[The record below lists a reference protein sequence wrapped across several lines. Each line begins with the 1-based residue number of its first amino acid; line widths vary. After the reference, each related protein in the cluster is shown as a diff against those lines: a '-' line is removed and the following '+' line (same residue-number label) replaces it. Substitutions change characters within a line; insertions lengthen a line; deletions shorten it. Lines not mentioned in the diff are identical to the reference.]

1 MGDILLW
8 HAISRSQLLRSD
20 ICCCSTGRWSVLNAV
35 HGFLQCLNLTHCCKN
50 YKLLNSQAFE
60 SIFLLLSQPSFF
72 WSNYHLSFLFLLKW
86 PSFKYLCPILITSP
100 LRPPLYRRL
109 VIFFLPV
116 IGSHNITFVIVFNN
130 HYYHRKLKSKQT
142 FITESKA
149 RNSSLLPERSWK
161 CNEEMLGC

>member
-35 HGFLQCLNLTHCCKN
+35 HGFLQCLNLTHCCKTIN
-50 YKLLNSQAFE
+50 CSTAKPLKVFSCSSHNQAFFGQ
-60 SIFLLLSQPSFF
+60 ITI
-72 WSNYHLSFLFLLKW
+72 LSFLFFLKW